1 MATDPRHLPLERIVA
16 PFADLQLAGELPRLP
31 ADRRDEVVRFIERR
45 VRVVPSFTRFG
56 IIVIALAYRALIAVP
71 CGRRAARFVAGR
83 PIPVIGEYP
92 RLIRSLGFAYVW
104 DRWPDTM
111 PDGSPR

>member
-1 MATDPRHLPLERIVA
+1 MASDPRHLPLDWIIA

-31 ADRRDEVVRFIERR
+31 ADRRSEVVQFIEQR
-45 VRVVPSFTRFG
+45 VRVVPSLTRFG
-56 IIVIALAYRALIAVP
+56 IIVIALAFRGLLAVP
-71 CGRRAARFVAGR
+71 GGGRIARFVASR
-83 PIPVIGEYP
+83 SIPVVGEYP

-104 DRWPDTM
+104 DRWPDTL